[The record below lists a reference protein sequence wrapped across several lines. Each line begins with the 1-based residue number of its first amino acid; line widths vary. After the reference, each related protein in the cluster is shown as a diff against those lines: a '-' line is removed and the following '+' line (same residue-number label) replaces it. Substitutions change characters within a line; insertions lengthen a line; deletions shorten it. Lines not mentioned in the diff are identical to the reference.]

1 VGLKCLKQL
10 FSFSPYLAC
19 ISPTLIKPVKV
30 FQFISFLFLCCT
42 KAAQI
47 MSVEILTKADLHQ
60 FKTDFF
66 AELKELLSSSTP
78 APPKKWLKSYEVR
91 EMLGISRGT
100 LQNMRTN
107 GTLQATP
114 VGGLMF
120 YDYDDIAKLMQG
132 KKQQRK

>member
-1 VGLKCLKQL
+1 
-10 FSFSPYLAC
+10 
-19 ISPTLIKPVKV
+19 
-30 FQFISFLFLCCT
+30 
-42 KAAQI
+42 
-47 MSVEILTKADLHQ
+47 MSVEILTTADLHQ
-60 FKTDFF
+60 FKTELFT
-66 AELKELLSSSTP
+66 ELKALLNNTTP
-78 APPKKWLKSYEVR
+78 SVPKKWLKSYDVR

-132 KKQQRK
+132 KKKK